1 MSSLAGALDETLAT
15 VPKAEDVVHDL
26 SLAAQLEDDVEMD
39 VKPRSENGQDADD
52 SAPAQDEDMEDLF
65 GEDDVADDVKHEDA
79 LTPASSEHADGI
91 SSPERRHR
99 EAMEYPEDDEPET
112 NSEVV
117 QLEATAE
124 IPNIPVP
131 RSSDGNH
138 WVIRIPNFI
147 KVDSKPFHPDTYIG
161 PEQEDEDIHPGE
173 SLREKSMSIKLK
185 VENTVRWRWSRDG
198 SVQDRRQS
206 NSRVIRWS
214 DGSLSLKLGKEL
226 FDITQSIDNSAAVPR
241 QAIGGP
247 SQSSQGTLSGAKP
260 QGLTYLV
267 AQHKRAEI
275 LQCETTITGYMSLR
289 PTGMQSDTHRMLVRA
304 VGQKHSK
311 VARLRMAPDPT
322 TDPEREKLELMK
334 LASKKPRKARGEDD
348 GLGGGRRKRTGYS
361 RKRSG
366 DDMWS
371 DDEDE
376 EIFGGGSEDEYGHA
390 GAPGRN
396 AKRRKAGEEDNKKRG
411 PGEYQN
417 DDFVVADSDEDGDF
431 ADSDEGEG
439 RKKKTRTKRHEE
451 PEEDDLDKLDAKIEA
466 EQRKR
471 RQQEATEQTGGDAK
485 ITGVEAMEVESEED
499 EGEWGVRRAGTGPRK
514 RRALGLD
521 EEEEE

>member
-1 MSSLAGALDETLAT
+1 
-15 VPKAEDVVHDL
+15 
-26 SLAAQLEDDVEMD
+26 
-39 VKPRSENGQDADD
+39 
-52 SAPAQDEDMEDLF
+52 
-65 GEDDVADDVKHEDA
+65 
-79 LTPASSEHADGI
+79 
-91 SSPERRHR
+91 
-99 EAMEYPEDDEPET
+99 
-112 NSEVV
+112 
-117 QLEATAE
+117 
-124 IPNIPVP
+124 
-131 RSSDGNH
+131 
-138 WVIRIPNFI
+138 
-147 KVDSKPFHPDTYIG
+147 
-161 PEQEDEDIHPGE
+161 
-173 SLREKSMSIKLK
+173 
-185 VENTVRWRWSRDG
+185 
-198 SVQDRRQS
+198 
-206 NSRVIRWS
+206 
-214 DGSLSLKLGKEL
+214 
-226 FDITQSIDNSAAVPR
+226 
-241 QAIGGP
+241 
-247 SQSSQGTLSGAKP
+247 
-260 QGLTYLV
+260 
-267 AQHKRAEI
+267 
-275 LQCETTITGYMSLR
+275 
-289 PTGMQSDTHRMLVRA
+289 MLVRA

-376 EIFGGGSEDEYGHA
+376 EIFGGGSEDEYGRS
-390 GAPGRN
+390 GTPGRN

-485 ITGVEAMEVESEED
+485 VTGVEAMEVESEED